1 MRAPD
6 PVAFSIGGLDI
17 MWYGVLI
24 GLGFLLAI
32 AISYYRAPRHG
43 IERDYVIDFT
53 IFMIPASIIGMQA
66 RRGLFRQRFRKRYSR
81 TYPGMPLWMRG
92 GTVPAGE
99 AGACGGRC
107 LPGRRHGFQG
117 NFALLKHIPGPGM
130 NRAAFFRVLSL
141 PLIYAIKKHLLLTFL
156 MG

>member
-53 IFMIPASIIGMQA
+53 IFMIPASIIGA
-66 RRGLFRQRFRKRYSR
+66 RAYYVIFSWDNY
-81 TYPGMPLWMRG
+81 
-92 GTVPAGE
+92 AGDW
-99 AGACGGRC
+99 AKILDIRSHRSQSILRNIQLG
-107 LPGRRHGFQG
+107 
-117 NFALLKHIPGPGM
+117 
-130 NRAAFFRVLSL
+130 
-141 PLIYAIKKHLLLTFL
+141 
-156 MG
+156 